1 MARRYVPGVARL
13 LLVEDDARIS
23 EPLRAALTGEGFAV
37 DAVTTGEDASAH
49 HQRSDVCAVPA
60 SGVVAEAMVALV
72 LADAVLEKFGGDSV
86 AETKR
91 NLDAYL
97 ASIPET
103 LRSRRTES
111 AETTPVP

>member
-1 MARRYVPGVARL
+1 MSTGTVLRVRAGMKPIATVPH
-13 LLVEDDARIS
+13 
-23 EPLRAALTGEGFAV
+23 ALHTI
-37 DAVTTGEDASAH
+37 DVTTGEDASAH

-111 AETTPVP
+111 AEITPVP